1 MGEDQ
6 IVDTMSDKS
15 RSLRKSSVKKR
26 LEAENQKT
34 SSKVKEKISKKRT
47 LSKYRRKQAN
57 AKERERMKKMNDVF
71 ETLKKVVPA
80 ESNMD
85 KEEDKETKVST
96 LRSAIAYINSLKQII
111 EECDAGLI
119 DMTSFQN
126 TVTNDR
132 ERKENTDKNKVK
144 QVGKKDPNIKNKV
157 KGSKP
162 VILDP
167 KWTNYSEQFLGR
179 KFSIPK
185 DIVIT
190 HSEHAR
196 DKHVD
201 VDDRK
206 ILVEPDPI
214 IDNKRQDIFKVQYD
228 VDGSEPEGLCKYFGE
243 NLTPLNISPLP
254 DISSLMLLSSPE
266 KLLTSN
272 CSSPRDVNEVSLHI
286 SLLDDIGDSEL
297 WTI

>member
-1 MGEDQ
+1 MEEDQ
-6 IVDTMSDKS
+6 IVDTLSDKS

-26 LEAENQKT
+26 LEAEIQKT
-34 SSKVKEKISKKRT
+34 NSKVKEKISKKRT

-80 ESNMD
+80 ESNTD
-85 KEEDKETKVST
+85 KEEEKETKVST

-119 DMTSFQN
+119 DMNSFQD
-126 TVTNDR
+126 TFTD
-132 ERKENTDKNKVK
+132 EGDQKENNNKNK
-144 QVGKKDPNIKNKV
+144 QAQKKELSTKSRV

-190 HSEHAR
+190 QSEHAT

-214 IDNKRQDIFKVQYD
+214 IDNKRQDIFEVQYD
-228 VDGSEPEGLCKYFGE
+228 VVASESEGLCKYFGE

-286 SLLDDIGDSEL
+286 SLLDDIGDSGL

>member
-167 KWTNYSEQFLGR
+167 KWTNYSEQFLWQ

-190 HSEHAR
+190 HSEHAIQ
-196 DKHVD
+196 KHVER
-201 VDDRK
+201 VDRK
-206 ILVEPDPI
+206 VLVESDPI
-214 IDNKRQDIFKVQYD
+214 DENKSQDMEVQYEF
-228 VDGSEPEGLCKYFGE
+228 DGLEPEGLCKSLGE

-266 KLLTSN
+266 KLLPSN

-286 SLLDDIGDSEL
+286 SLLDDIGDSML

>member
-6 IVDTMSDKS
+6 IVDTLSDKS

-26 LEAENQKT
+26 FEAEIQKT

-126 TVTNDR
+126 TVSNDR
-132 ERKENTDKNKVK
+132 ERKENAYKNKGK
-144 QVGKKDPNIKNKV
+144 QTRKKDPSIKNKV

-185 DIVIT
+185 GIVIT
-190 HSEHAR
+190 HSEER
-196 DKHVD
+196 V
-201 VDDRK
+201 DRK
-206 ILVEPDPI
+206 VLVESDQI
-214 IDNKRQDIFKVQYD
+214 VENKSQDMEVQYEF
-228 VDGSEPEGLCKYFGE
+228 DGLEPEGLCKSLGE

-266 KLLTSN
+266 KLLLSN
-272 CSSPRDVNEVSLHI
+272 CSSPQDVNGVSLHI
-286 SLLDDIGDSEL
+286 SLLDDIGDSML

>member
-126 TVTNDR
+126 TVSNDR
-132 ERKENTDKNKVK
+132 ERKENADKNKGK
-144 QVGKKDPNIKNKV
+144 QTRKKDPSIKNKV

-190 HSEHAR
+190 HSEER
-196 DKHVD
+196 V
-201 VDDRK
+201 DRK
-206 ILVEPDPI
+206 VLVESDPI
-214 IDNKRQDIFKVQYD
+214 VENKSQDMEVQYEF
-228 VDGSEPEGLCKYFGE
+228 DGLEPEGLCKSLGE

-266 KLLTSN
+266 KLLPSN

-286 SLLDDIGDSEL
+286 SLLDDIGDSML

>member
-26 LEAENQKT
+26 LEAEIQKT

-126 TVTNDR
+126 TVSNDR
-132 ERKENTDKNKVK
+132 ERKENADKNKGK
-144 QVGKKDPNIKNKV
+144 QTRKKDPSIKNKV

-190 HSEHAR
+190 HSEER
-196 DKHVD
+196 V
-201 VDDRK
+201 DRK
-206 ILVEPDPI
+206 VLVESDPI
-214 IDNKRQDIFKVQYD
+214 VENKSQDMEVQYEF
-228 VDGSEPEGLCKYFGE
+228 DGLEPEGLCKSLGE

-266 KLLTSN
+266 KLLPSN

-286 SLLDDIGDSEL
+286 SLLDDIGDSML